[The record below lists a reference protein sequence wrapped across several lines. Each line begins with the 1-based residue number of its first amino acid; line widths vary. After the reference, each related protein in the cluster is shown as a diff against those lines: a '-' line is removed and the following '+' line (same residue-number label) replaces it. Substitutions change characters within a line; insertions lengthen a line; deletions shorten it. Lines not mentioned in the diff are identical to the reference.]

1 MFVYNIVTEIHS
13 VMPFLLQQHFFFFF
27 HLSLLLCLFLLLLIV
42 VLVFTVSN
50 SLDLKRLSLDIVDI
64 LMTILPNEVEV
75 GWRCHVSISVTV
87 ALFF

>member
-1 MFVYNIVTEIHS
+1 M
-13 VMPFLLQQHFFFFF
+13 
-27 HLSLLLCLFLLLLIV
+27 

-87 ALFF
+87 ALFFEVYQAFVESGCLYTCVSN